1 MLELALRGDFLI
13 ATALARVC
21 LAAALTAHEG
31 QHVVDQR
38 SGIPQHGLANTI
50 AEETRAF
57 TTQSYVNQSLGVKS
71 AYGIWDP
78 SWPADKAEA
87 NRQSAG
93 SDVAKQDAE
102 DECKDHGCL

>member
-1 MLELALRGDFLI
+1 MRE
-13 ATALARVC
+13 
-21 LAAALTAHEG
+21 

-87 NRQSAG
+87 NRQSAV